1 MIWWARSSR
10 DCAGRGRTPG
20 RDESPTVSR
29 GLSVK
34 WHRDIAP
41 PVILVVILALG
52 WYFVAKVGGLGSF
65 VLPSPVDV
73 ARAAW
78 ETRGL
83 LLDAVGTTMLATVI
97 GLALALVAGVGLAA
111 LVDFWPLARRALYPL
126 LVVSQT
132 IQILAIAPIL
142 VIWFGFGMAPTVSIV
157 VLFCFFPLTISTADG
172 LSSSDPELIALLRA
186 MGAKRRQIWKM
197 VRVPSALPSFFT
209 GLRMAVTYSV
219 VAATI
224 GEWVGGSPGLGL
236 YLLRSKNSLATDQ
249 VFAAMFVTSLL
260 SVALFLL
267 VRAIERTALPWYY
280 SSQREEQWEGQGIY

>member
-1 MIWWARSSR
+1 MLLA
-10 DCAGRGRTPG
+10 
-20 RDESPTVSR
+20 V
-29 GLSVK
+29 
-34 WHRDIAP
+34 
-41 PVILVVILALG
+41 LVLA
-52 WYFVAKVGGLGSF
+52 WYFVTKVSGLGSF
-65 VLPSPVDV
+65 VLPSPGGVV
-73 ARAAW
+73 RAAW
-78 ETRGL
+78 QTRGL
-83 LLDAVGTTMLATVI
+83 LLEAVGTTLLATVI
-97 GLALALVAGVGLAA
+97 GLACALVAGIGLAA
-111 LVDFWPLARRALYPL
+111 LVDLWSLARRALYPL

-172 LSSSDPELIALLRA
+172 LASSDPESIALLRA
-186 MGAKRRQIWKM
+186 MGAGRWQIWRM

-249 VFAAMFVTSLL
+249 VFAAMFITSLL
-260 SVALFLL
+260 SVGLFLL
-267 VRAIERTALPWYY
+267 VRAIERVALPWYY
-280 SSQREEQWEGQGIY
+280 SSQRREQWEGQGIY